1 MDVIDLSSVDL
12 YFNEIFSSDIKRVKK
27 SDGTYFTSLNEY
39 EEFIRSKAKITI
51 IKNYKNLNR
60 TLIKLVVDLSDC
72 PLDFRDVSVGS
83 DGYISSFYDST
94 YIEGIKANVYVPFD
108 AVEEYGTTYTNRI
121 YLKQIGYDN
130 TSGSKDIYDFDDDGD
145 TTEIFNSNSDTES
158 IIIASESHQDLS
170 TQVKSSIS
178 NYSNTD
184 GRANYNS
191 IYTYKI
197 RARNSNNKITNL
209 VLYDSLEKYAKVNNN
224 FVLAA
229 GDDTNTFKGTFES
242 VDTSH
247 AKSQGYTVK
256 VYYSESEQPGSLSGD
271 TSWNEYIEGT
281 TDKSKVKSL
290 AFEYYDENG
299 NKAILPENS
308 STYVEIN
315 MKSPASSDKL
325 KTYNGSWSEW
335 NALDTNGN
343 VINDVTG
350 INGNIV
356 DVNLPCHLNVHHYI
370 KGTITKLSADVVND
384 QIFINDTYE
393 TSQASDI
400 PYYYQFDSN
409 AGDATSGTISKL
421 NTDVIYYYVR
431 KTPNVDSTISKTGT
445 NEINK
450 RTNEVDYQITYTPT
464 VKDFNGSASITITDT
479 LPYGIDT
486 SKSNLDG
493 GTYDSSKHTITWTKN
508 VNVITQEYSETI
520 THNISVYYTG
530 IPAKIRK
537 ITNKVSGSVTA
548 DSQTST
554 KETTKDTNI
563 NEPFK
568 LIVKYLEYGTNKVL
582 SNELSFTVYGGD
594 AYETHSASDI
604 PADYDLKIKPTN
616 YKGTIQN
623 EVTTVIWYYER
634 RNPNIDS
641 TISKTGTDEITHSND
656 VVSYEI
662 TYKPTIKDYVGNGNV
677 KIIDTLPYH
686 IDLDLS
692 DLNGGTYNDEDKTI
706 TWTDTWNITNVSG
719 ENKEYKYNIS
729 VVYTDIDLTKDTM
742 NNVVNGSIKLENGE
756 SNKETTH
763 ITNINVKGT
772 IIVHYID
779 IETNEEL
786 CEQIETTDKVGN
798 TYVPFLKNLKAM
810 I

>member
-1 MDVIDLSSVDL
+1 MSEFKFSYSGKLYGISKYISYNTHLSLSKLNYKGEKVQFYLKPYATYTGSPMDVIISDDLLL
-12 YFNEIFSSDIKRVKK
+12 YLGK
-27 SDGTYFTSLNEY
+27 
-39 EEFIRSKAKITI
+39 
-51 IKNYKNLNR
+51 
-60 TLIKLVVDLSDC
+60 
-72 PLDFRDVSVGS
+72 
-83 DGYISSFYDST
+83 
-94 YIEGIKANVYVPFD
+94 
-108 AVEEYGTTYTNRI
+108 
-121 YLKQIGYDN
+121 
-130 TSGSKDIYDFDDDGD
+130 
-145 TTEIFNSNSDTES
+145 
-158 IIIASESHQDLS
+158 
-170 TQVKSSIS
+170 
-178 NYSNTD
+178 
-184 GRANYNS
+184 
-191 IYTYKI
+191 
-197 RARNSNNKITNL
+197 NSNNIVKLPDDDYYFSYIMFPNL
-209 VLYDSLEKYAKVNNN
+209 YNGNNN
-224 FVLAA
+224 RI
-229 GDDTNTFKGTFES
+229 DDNK
-242 VDTSH
+242 
-247 AKSQGYTVK
+247 YK
-256 VYYSESEQPGSLSGD
+256 VEL
-271 TSWNEYIEGT
+271 
-281 TDKSKVKSL
+281 
-290 AFEYYDENG
+290 
-299 NKAILPENS
+299 
-308 STYVEIN
+308 YVR
-315 MKSPASSDKL
+315 
-325 KTYNGSWSEW
+325 Y
-335 NALDTNGN
+335 
-343 VINDVTG
+343 
-350 INGNIV
+350 
-356 DVNLPCHLNVHHYI
+356 
-370 KGTITKLSADVVND
+370 
-384 QIFINDTYE
+384 
-393 TSQASDI
+393 
-400 PYYYQFDSN
+400 